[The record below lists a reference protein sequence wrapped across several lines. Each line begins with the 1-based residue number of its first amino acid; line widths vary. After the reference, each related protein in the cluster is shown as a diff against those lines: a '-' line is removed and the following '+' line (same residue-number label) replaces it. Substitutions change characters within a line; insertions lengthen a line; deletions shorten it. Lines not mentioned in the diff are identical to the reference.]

1 MGVII
6 TGIIL
11 NVVNDCGL
19 WDKTKDFFK
28 TVKYD
33 FVIYVAA
40 LIIIALPFLIME
52 MSIIK
57 MSSGREYSEVCYYLP
72 EMIDVINV
80 SSKNWLMGGLLTK
93 MNLMQEVSALKMQ
106 RAFHQCFLR
115 HLSDFTFL

>member
-1 MGVII
+1 MVYILFYGFFVLGVII

-40 LIIIALPFLIME
+40 LIIIALPFLFMD
-52 MSIIK
+52 MSIIN
-57 MSSGREYSEVCYYLP
+57 MSSGTDYSAVCYSLP
-72 EMIDVINV
+72 VII
-80 SSKNWLMGGLLTK
+80 
-93 MNLMQEVSALKMQ
+93 
-106 RAFHQCFLR
+106 CFLN
-115 HLSDFTFL
+115 

>member
-1 MGVII
+1 M
-6 TGIIL
+6 
-11 NVVNDCGL
+11 
-19 WDKTKDFFK
+19 
-28 TVKYD
+28 
-33 FVIYVAA
+33 
-40 LIIIALPFLIME
+40 IIIALPFLIME

-93 MNLMQEVSALKMQ
+93 MKLDARGFSFENAAGFS
-106 RAFHQCFLR
+106 QCFLR

>member
-1 MGVII
+1 MTIYGKIP
-6 TGIIL
+6 
-11 NVVNDCGL
+11 
-19 WDKTKDFFK
+19 KDFFK

-72 EMIDVINV
+72 EMIDKCIIKELAYGW
-80 SSKNWLMGGLLTK
+80 SSYKNET
-93 MNLMQEVSALKMQ
+93 
-106 RAFHQCFLR
+106 
-115 HLSDFTFL
+115 